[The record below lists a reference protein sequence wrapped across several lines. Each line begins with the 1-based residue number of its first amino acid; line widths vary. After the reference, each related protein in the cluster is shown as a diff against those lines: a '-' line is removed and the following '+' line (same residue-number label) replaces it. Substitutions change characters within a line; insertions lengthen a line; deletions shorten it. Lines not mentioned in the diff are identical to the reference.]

1 MLPALPEISHCGGR
15 SSSAQRASWQEGSGS
30 RREHDDA
37 NNSKP
42 LSTRSRPG
50 RANRRPTWCWRG
62 WAHAS
67 VATRQCRCSTD
78 RPRAATARCRRAC
91 VEAAFGRPTQ
101 HLRRSMLGAALASAA
116 NKQRSAR
123 AERLCGI
130 KAFIDVAAVTLIVP
144 RQRSPADSLG
154 EWPRTIRE
162 WPPGNRKNDRAVALS
177 LSR

>member
-50 RANRRPTWCWRG
+50 RAIRRPTWCWRG
-62 WAHAS
+62 LAHAS

-78 RPRAATARCRRAC
+78 RPRAAAARCRRAC
-91 VEAAFGRPTQ
+91 VEAAFGRTQ
-101 HLRRSMLGAALASAA
+101 HFAVIRSRARRINRGAPGPNDCAALKRLSTWQPLHSSYHDSAH
-116 NKQRSAR
+116 QPTHLESGPG
-123 AERLCGI
+123 RL
-130 KAFIDVAAVTLIVP
+130 V
-144 RQRSPADSLG
+144 
-154 EWPRTIRE
+154 E